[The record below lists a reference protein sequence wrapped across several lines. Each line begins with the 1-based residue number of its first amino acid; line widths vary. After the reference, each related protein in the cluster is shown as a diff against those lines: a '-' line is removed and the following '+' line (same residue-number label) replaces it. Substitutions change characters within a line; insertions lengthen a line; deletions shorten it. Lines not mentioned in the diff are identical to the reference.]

1 VDRGVQIEALRRTEI
16 PKGEATGNLE
26 VRPHLVQMIASE
38 HGGADFSWVTKPED
52 RDKLWRAPRRGLRR

>member
-1 VDRGVQIEALRRTEI
+1 LRRTEI

-38 HGGADFSWVTKPED
+38 HGGADVSWVTKPED